1 MLDSAIRTY
10 EQLRAKP
17 GALLEELAP
26 STADVATQWVF
37 ESAQDVFKKE
47 DPSLFYT
54 IVKRIG
60 TGGFS
65 RVFLVK
71 RNSDG
76 FNCALKFVEP
86 ANKSE

>member
-1 MLDSAIRTY
+1 MLNSAVRAY
-10 EQLRAKP
+10 EEMRAKP
-17 GALLEELAP
+17 GALLEVLQPQTGEEAIKI
-26 STADVATQWVF
+26 TF

-47 DPSLFYT
+47 DPSQYYT

-76 FNCALKFVEP
+76 FSCALKFVEP
-86 ANKSE
+86 AN

>member
-1 MLDSAIRTY
+1 M
-10 EQLRAKP
+10 
-17 GALLEELAP
+17 
-26 STADVATQWVF
+26 